1 MRKTR
6 SLRRTIIYAV
16 MFFGT
21 LLVLG
26 YTTLLLDFGERGL
39 DLAVEIRL
47 DMEKRAYSKKYAE
60 DPNTPLPSYTNFKT
74 YLNYASLP
82 QDIRDTIPAEEM
94 SPQQMTVY
102 DPLDQDI
109 MQFIYPWQ
117 RPDDKWVFFIFTVQL
132 DESTDRI
139 LQDLDVMFSL
149 IGEVGL
155 TVLTI
160 IVILILALLHHISRA
175 INELR
180 EWANGLQLKTLD
192 QQRRIFKYREL
203 DQLADLIYNNT
214 KRIAKGIERE
224 QRFLEHA
231 SHELR
236 TPIAI
241 LQNNLELMEYKGLDK
256 DPRFAASFNRMST
269 SVHNMHHLTTTL
281 LWASRKETNPPQIS
295 NVQLKALIE
304 ELISENTYLLN
315 NKSVQ
320 IHTVLSDERITA
332 SKHVLRIIL
341 GNIIRNAFQ
350 HTYEGEISIH
360 NTADTFVVF
369 NTKTIDHEES
379 TTDSYGL
386 GIMLIERLVTKMGWD
401 IIFDNS
407 EDFFSVTLQMNSTAM
422 KTQTDNQKT

>member
-407 EDFFSVTLQMNSTAM
+407 EDFFSVTLQMDSTAM

>member
-16 MFFGT
+16 MFLGT

-407 EDFFSVTLQMNSTAM
+407 EDFFSVTLQMDSSAM

>member
-6 SLRRTIIYAV
+6 SLKRTIIYTV
-16 MFFGT
+16 LFLGT
-21 LLVLG
+21 VLVLG

-39 DLAVEIRL
+39 DLAIEVRL
-47 DMEKRAYSKKYAE
+47 DMEKRAYSEKYAQN
-60 DPNTPLPSYTNFKT
+60 PNTPLPSYTNFKT
-74 YLNYASLP
+74 YLNYSSLP
-82 QDIRDTIPAEEM
+82 QDIRDTIPQEEM
-94 SPQQMTVY
+94 SSRQMTTY

-109 MQFIYPWQ
+109 IQFIYPWQ
-117 RPDDKWVFFIFTVQL
+117 RPDDKWVFFVFTVWL
-132 DESTDRI
+132 DEDTERV

-160 IVILILALLHHISRA
+160 IVVLILGLLHHISRA

-180 EWANGLQLKTLD
+180 DWANGLQLKTLD
-192 QQRRIFKYREL
+192 QQRRMFKYREL

-214 KRIAKGIERE
+214 KRIAKSIERE

-241 LQNNLELMEYKGLDK
+241 LQNNLELLEYKGLDK
-256 DPRFAASFNRMST
+256 DPRFAASFARMST

-281 LWASRKETNPPQIS
+281 LWASRKETNPPQVS
-295 NVQLKALIE
+295 NVQLKTLIE
-304 ELISENTYLLN
+304 ELITENTYLLN

-320 IHTVLSDERITA
+320 VNTMLSDEVITA
-332 SKHVLRIIL
+332 SRHVLRIIL

-350 HTYEGEISIH
+350 HTHEGEISIH

-369 NTKTIDHEES
+369 NTKTADHEES
-379 TTDSYGL
+379 KTDSYGL

-407 EDFFSVTLQMNSTAM
+407 DDFFSVTLQMDSTTMGTTADDS
-422 KTQTDNQKT
+422 KT

>member
-1 MRKTR
+1 MRRTR
-6 SLRRTIIYAV
+6 SLRRTIIYTV
-16 MFFGT
+16 LFLGT

-39 DLAVEIRL
+39 DLAVEVRL
-47 DMEKRAYSKKYAE
+47 DMEKRAYSEKYAKN
-60 DPNTPLPSYTNFKT
+60 PNTPLPSYTNFKT
-74 YLNYASLP
+74 YLNYSSLP

-94 SPQQMTVY
+94 SSRQMTVY

-117 RPDDKWVFFIFTVQL
+117 RPDDKWVFFIFTVHL
-132 DESTDRI
+132 DEATDRV
-139 LQDLDVMFSL
+139 LQDLDIMFSL

-160 IVILILALLHHISRA
+160 IVVLILALLHHISRA

-214 KRIAKGIERE
+214 KRIAKSIERE

-241 LQNNLELMEYKGLDK
+241 LQNNLELLEYKGLDK
-256 DPRFAASFNRMST
+256 DPRFAASFTRMST

-281 LWASRKETNPPQIS
+281 LWASRKETNPPQVS
-295 NVQLKALIE
+295 NVQLKTLIE
-304 ELISENTYLLN
+304 ELIAENMYLLK

-320 IHTVLSDERITA
+320 VNTILSDEIITA
-332 SKHVLRIIL
+332 SRHVLRIIL

-360 NTADTFVVF
+360 NTAETFVVF
-369 NTKTIDHEES
+369 NTKTMDHEKS
-379 TTDSYGL
+379 KTDSYGL

-407 EDFFSVTLQMNSTAM
+407 EDFFSVTLQMDSAVPSIPPS
-422 KTQTDNQKT
+422 KE